1 MTEADLESTVVKVCD
16 KVLKDDD
23 EPINV
28 RHEGSGNAEQGIN
41 GNLVDELGNKGNKIL
56 IYKRT

>member
-16 KVLKDDD
+16 KVLKEDD

-28 RHEGSGNAEQGIN
+28 RHEGSLNAEEGIN
-41 GNLVDELGNKGNKIL
+41 GNLDDEFGNTGNKIL
-56 IYKRT
+56 I